1 MSVAH
6 EPATNKLSKTS
17 AGESSLGSACH
28 AAAWRRSG
36 RWITRHELWLLAIAA
51 PFLLFP
57 NRWTPLAFGLIMLT
71 WLGRWLALGRL
82 TRRTPMDIP
91 VLFLVVMATGAYL
104 ISAAPELSRAKFWGI
119 ILQVAV
125 FYGVLNALNDERAV
139 FRLARL
145 MLLGTVVLA
154 LVTLVGTDWDSVRL
168 LDLPQLYDRIPQL
181 IRGLPGSGVA
191 PNQELFHPR
200 EVGATMAM
208 LLPLSVVWLFI
219 GRGKMDRL
227 LAAIALLSGALILL
241 LSQAAMGLF
250 GLAIALLLMALWWRR
265 WLLWPAA
272 AGFVVLVGLLIANLA
287 SLASIVLDMGDPL
300 GIGFLLRFDM
310 WSRALA
316 MIHDLPFTGI
326 GLNTFPLVQ
335 SHFYTGFL
343 LGPEV
348 HAHNLFLQTAVDLGL
363 PGLLAFLGL
372 LASFALTVIHAYR
385 STKSRQL
392 RALLIGLAAGVLA
405 YVAGG
410 ILDTMTLGAKPVLG
424 LWAMFGLA
432 AAVGFLTPDTA
443 PSAGG
448 KWTALRSRWL
458 LVVPAA
464 LLLVALAAFPS
475 ARRRNFALIPAH
487 RLIYEARTRG
497 DFLADRGEA
506 IALALERAIESNPDD
521 PELQGM
527 LGSLYGWQGANEAAL
542 DAFRRRVVLDGRK
555 PLELYA
561 PFEVWRLRLAD
572 EPIPDPW
579 DSVSGVYRR
588 WSGRFPERAEGH
600 VLRALVLQEHRM
612 ETTKAENQL
621 QLGLEQG
628 ARPPGLLN
636 HYLNAL
642 SGSQ

>member
-57 NRWTPLAFGLIMLT
+57 NRWTPLAFGLILFT

-272 AGFVVLVGLLIANLA
+272 AG
-287 SLASIVLDMGDPL
+287 
-300 GIGFLLRFDM
+300 
-310 WSRALA
+310 
-316 MIHDLPFTGI
+316 
-326 GLNTFPLVQ
+326 
-335 SHFYTGFL
+335 
-343 LGPEV
+343 
-348 HAHNLFLQTAVDLGL
+348 
-363 PGLLAFLGL
+363 
-372 LASFALTVIHAYR
+372 
-385 STKSRQL
+385 
-392 RALLIGLAAGVLA
+392 
-405 YVAGG
+405 
-410 ILDTMTLGAKPVLG
+410 
-424 LWAMFGLA
+424 
-432 AAVGFLTPDTA
+432 
-443 PSAGG
+443 
-448 KWTALRSRWL
+448 
-458 LVVPAA
+458 
-464 LLLVALAAFPS
+464 
-475 ARRRNFALIPAH
+475 
-487 RLIYEARTRG
+487 
-497 DFLADRGEA
+497 
-506 IALALERAIESNPDD
+506 
-521 PELQGM
+521 
-527 LGSLYGWQGANEAAL
+527 
-542 DAFRRRVVLDGRK
+542 
-555 PLELYA
+555 
-561 PFEVWRLRLAD
+561 
-572 EPIPDPW
+572 
-579 DSVSGVYRR
+579 
-588 WSGRFPERAEGH
+588 
-600 VLRALVLQEHRM
+600 
-612 ETTKAENQL
+612 
-621 QLGLEQG
+621 
-628 ARPPGLLN
+628 RPPGGQSCFSGEYRAGHGGSSGNRLLA
-636 HYLNAL
+636 AL
-642 SGSQ
+642 